1 MLRHSVVNCKI
12 LHPQVGKNDRAGKND
27 PKHTKEDPIV
37 NEAWRNKQN
46 IPTCDGVRLL
56 LLIIMGLI
64 MIKIMRCNMRNMI
77 IMRCRM
83 ITMVIMSRM
92 MTRIIMRCK
101 MITMIIIICRML
113 IRNSGTTRNA
123 A

>member
-56 LLIIMGLI
+56 LLIILGL
-64 MIKIMRCNMRNMI
+64 IMRCNMRNMI

-92 MTRIIMRCK
+92 MTRIIMR
-101 MITMIIIICRML
+101 
-113 IRNSGTTRNA
+113 
-123 A
+123 

>member
-1 MLRHSVVNCKI
+1 MLRHSVVNCKK
-12 LHPQVGKNDRAGKND
+12 LHPQVGKNNRAGKND

-46 IPTCDGVRLL
+46 IPTCDSVRLL
-56 LLIIMGLI
+56 LLIIMGL
-64 MIKIMRCNMRNMI
+64 IMRCNMRNMI
-77 IMRCRM
+77 IMRC
-83 ITMVIMSRM
+83 RM